1 MNERHRGKPKGRPR
15 KSNAPGI
22 EVRRVAATALAR
34 IVDDRR
40 GLDGVLDSMND
51 RLSDMSAQDRGLLRA
66 ILTVALRHRGE
77 IDFAL
82 AQLLDRPI
90 PKRAR
95 HLSHTLHVAAAQ
107 ILFMDIPDSAAV
119 DLAVTA
125 IKEDERS
132 ARFSGLANA
141 ILRGLSRQGEELFAG
156 KDGDARAL
164 LNMPQWLGKR
174 VRKAYGRERLAAIAR
189 QHMVEPALDLTVPT
203 DRDGWAE
210 RLGGVPVLGETLR
223 LLRPGS
229 LSEFPGYEDGA
240 WWVQDAAAAIP
251 VSLLGDVSGLH
262 VADLCAAPGGKTA
275 QLAARGARVTALEAN
290 ANRLDRL
297 QTNMARLGFAVDARQ
312 GDLFTFEPDTPF
324 DAILIDAP
332 CSSLGT
338 IRRHPDVQWTKDAA
352 IVEELADLQAR
363 MVRHAATM
371 LKPGGRLVFANCSL
385 DRAEGEDVAA
395 LLHREDNGLTLD
407 PVLQDELPGLPEA
420 LTGLGTIRTLPCHLA
435 QVEAPAGTAERDKP
449 RFAGMDGF
457 FAARFVKG

>member
-1 MNERHRGKPKGRPR
+1 M
-15 KSNAPGI
+15 
-22 EVRRVAATALAR
+22 AATVLSR
-34 IVDDRR
+34 VVDDQR
-40 GLDGVLDSMND
+40 GLDGVLDSVQD
-51 RLSDMSAQDRGLLRA
+51 RLGDMSAQDRSLLRA

-82 AQLLDRPI
+82 AKLLDRPI

-95 HLSHTLHVAAAQ
+95 HLAHTLHVAAAQ

-119 DLAVTA
+119 DLAVTS

-141 ILRGLSRQGEELFAG
+141 VLRGLSRQGEALFDG
-156 KDGDARAL
+156 KDADARAL

-174 VRKAYGRERLAAIAR
+174 VRKAYGKDRLVAIAR
-189 QHMVEPALDLTVPT
+189 QHMVEPALDLTVPE

-210 RLGGVPVLGETLR
+210 RLGGVPVLSQTVR

-229 LSEFPGYEDGA
+229 LAEFPGYEEGA
-240 WWVQDAAAAIP
+240 WWVQDAAAAVP
-251 VSLLGDVSGLH
+251 VTLLGDVRGQK

-275 QLAARGARVTALEAN
+275 QLAARGAHVTALEAN
-290 ANRLDRL
+290 ANRLERL
-297 QTNMARLGFAVDARQ
+297 KTNMQRLGFDVDARQ
-312 GDLFTFEPDTPF
+312 GDLFTFEPDAPF

-363 MVRHAATM
+363 IVRHAATM

-385 DRAEGEDVAA
+385 DRSEGEDVAA
-395 LLHREDNGLTLD
+395 ALNREDNGLILD
-407 PVLQDELPGLPEA
+407 PVLPDELPGLPEA
-420 LTGLGTIRTLPCHLA
+420 LTGLGTIRTLPSHLGA
-435 QVEAPAGTAERDKP
+435 IVPPEGTAEQDAA
-449 RFAGMDGF
+449 RFQGMDGF
-457 FAARFVKG
+457 FAARFIKT